1 MKRLQRSIDFF
12 REARNAPLVIPK
24 HWPLAV
30 IVVFP
35 VSLMAQDWEREKVD
49 FEAIE
54 NRAKLLSEA
63 PYVAPDKEAL
73 PVWMKELTYDQYRDI
88 RFKEDMALWREENL
102 PFRAMFFHPGYL
114 FREPVVIREATDTHM
129 QDVRLT
135 EAFFDYGKVVGE
147 RGEMPSN
154 VGFAGL
160 RLHAPLN
167 NPDVFDELIVFQG
180 ASYWRALGKG
190 QLYGISARGVA
201 VDTGADGV
209 PEEFPAF
216 REFWLKKPAV
226 GGETVVL
233 YGLLDGPSLSG
244 AYRFEIRPGDET
256 RIAVRAVLFP
266 RKEIGRLGIAP
277 MSSMF
282 WFGENSK
289 RRFDDFR
296 PEVHDS
302 DGLAIQ
308 MASGEKIWRPLEND
322 TGNLG
327 FSFFSANDCKGF
339 GLLQRDRRYQAYEDG
354 EAGYEKRPSLW
365 IEPTSEW
372 GAGSVM
378 LMEIP
383 TGNELADNSV
393 AMWVPEKAPTAGQR
407 LEFSYIQRWTME
419 PDPAGAGRYVT
430 ATRTGVHDWQP
441 EQRTMVVEFE
451 GEGLIAEDG
460 TMPEPFVEVRSLSG
474 AEVIVQGT
482 AVQALPG
489 DRVRLAFQL
498 APREEGA
505 KLSEAGPLELRAGL
519 KRGEDFLTETWV
531 YRINP

>member
-1 MKRLQRSIDFF
+1 MIL
-12 REARNAPLVIPK
+12 K
-24 HWPLAV
+24 HWPLVALSSL
-30 IVVFP
+30 P
-35 VSLMAQDWEREKVD
+35 VSLTAQDWEREKVD
-49 FEAIE
+49 FAAIE
-54 NRAKLLSEA
+54 DRAKQLAAA
-63 PYVAPDKEAL
+63 PYVASDKESL
-73 PVWMKELTYDQYRDI
+73 PGWMKDLTYDQYRDI
-88 RFKEDMALWREENL
+88 RFKEDKALWREENL

-114 FREPVVIREATDTHM
+114 FCEPVVIREATDTHM

-135 EAFFDYGKVVGE
+135 EAFYTYGDVVGE
-147 RGEMPSN
+147 RGEMPSDA
-154 VGFAGL
+154 GFAGL
-160 RLHAPLN
+160 KLLTQLN
-167 NPDVFDELIVFQG
+167 GSELFDELIVFQG
-180 ASYWRALGKG
+180 ASYWRALAKG

-216 REFWLKKPAV
+216 REFWLKKPTADA
-226 GGETVVL
+226 ETVVL

-244 AYRFEIRPGDET
+244 AFRFEIRPGDET
-256 RIAVRAVLFP
+256 RVAVRAVLFP

-308 MASGEKIWRPLEND
+308 MANGERIWRPLEND

-327 FSFFSANDCKGF
+327 FSFFGADALKGF
-339 GLLQRDRRYQAYEDG
+339 GLLQRDRRFEAYEDG

-393 AMWVPEKAPTAGQR
+393 AMWVPEKTPSAGQR
-407 LEFSYIQRWTME
+407 LEFSYIQHWTME
-419 PDPAGAGRYVT
+419 SDPAGAGRYVT

-441 EQRTMVVEFE
+441 EQRTMVVEFA
-451 GEGLIAEDG
+451 GEGLVGEDG
-460 TMPEPFVEVRSLSG
+460 TMPEAFIEARSLSG
-474 AEVIVQGT
+474 VEVVVQGT
-482 AVQALPG
+482 AVQSLPG
-489 DRVRLAFQL
+489 GRVRLAFQL
-498 APREEGA
+498 APKEEGG
-505 KLSEAGPLELRAGL
+505 KLAESGPLELRAGL
-519 KRGEDFLTETWV
+519 KRGDDFLTETWV

>member
-1 MKRLQRSIDFF
+1 MIL
-12 REARNAPLVIPK
+12 K
-24 HWPLAV
+24 HWPLVALSS
-30 IVVFP
+30 FP
-35 VSLMAQDWEREKVD
+35 VSLIAQDWEREKVD

-54 NRAKLLSEA
+54 DRAKQLA
-63 PYVAPDKEAL
+63 AVPYVAPDKESL
-73 PVWMKELTYDQYRDI
+73 PNWMKDLTYDQYRDI
-88 RFKEDMALWREENL
+88 RFKDDKALWKEEQL

-135 EAFFDYGKVVGE
+135 EAFFSYGDVVGK
-147 RGEMPSN
+147 RGEMPSD

-160 RLHAPLN
+160 KLLTALN
-167 NPDVFDELIVFQG
+167 GSQNFDELIVFQG
-180 ASYWRALGKG
+180 ASYWRALAKG

-216 REFWLKKPAV
+216 REFWLKKPAADA
-226 GGETVVL
+226 ETVVL

-256 RIAVRAVLFP
+256 RVAVRAVLFP

-308 MASGEKIWRPLEND
+308 MFNGERIWRPLEND
-322 TGNLG
+322 TGELG
-327 FSFFSANDCKGF
+327 FSFFSANGCKGF
-339 GLLQRDRRYQAYEDG
+339 GLLQRDRRFEAYEDG

-365 IEPTSEW
+365 IEPTSDW

-393 AMWVPEKAPTAGQR
+393 AMWVPEKAPSARQR
-407 LEFSYIQRWTME
+407 LEFSYIQHWTME
-419 PDPAGAGRYVT
+419 PDPAGAGRYVS

-451 GEGLIAEDG
+451 GDGLVEDDG
-460 TMPEPFVEVRSLSG
+460 TMPEAFVEARSLSG
-474 AEVIVQGT
+474 VEVTVQGT
-482 AVQALPG
+482 AVQSLSEG
-489 DRVRLAFQL
+489 RVRLAFQL
-498 APREEGA
+498 APKEEGG
-505 KLSEAGPLELRAGL
+505 KLAESGPLELRAGL
-519 KRGEDFLTETWV
+519 KRGDDFLTETWV

>member
-1 MKRLQRSIDFF
+1 MIRKHC
-12 REARNAPLVIPK
+12 PLVAFFALLVPAI
-24 HWPLAV
+24 
-30 IVVFP
+30 
-35 VSLMAQDWEREKVD
+35 AQDWEREKVD
-49 FEAIE
+49 FAEIE
-54 NRAKLLSEA
+54 GLAKQLAAEPYAA
-63 PYVAPDKEAL
+63 PNKESL
-73 PVWMKELTYDQYRDI
+73 PGWMKGLTYDQYRDI
-88 RFKEDMALWREENL
+88 RFKEDMALWKKDEL

-114 FREPVVIREATDTHM
+114 FREPVTIREATGTHM

-135 EAFFDYGKVVGE
+135 EAFFNYGPLVGE
-147 RGEMPSN
+147 RGDMPSDG
-154 VGFAGL
+154 GFAGF

-167 NPDVFDELIVFQG
+167 KPEVFDELAVFQG

-216 REFWLKKPAV
+216 REFWLMKPAA
-226 GGETVVL
+226 GAETVVL

-244 AYRFEIRPGDET
+244 AYRFEIRPGDDT
-256 RIAVRAVLFP
+256 RIAVKAVLFP

-302 DGLAIQ
+302 DGLAVHLG
-308 MASGEKIWRPLEND
+308 SGEKIWRPLAND
-322 TGNLG
+322 TGNLD
-327 FSFFSANDCKGF
+327 FSFFNTDGCRGF
-339 GLLQRDRRYQAYEDG
+339 GLLQRDRRFQAYEDG

-383 TGNELADNSV
+383 TANELADNAV
-393 AMWVPEKAPTAGQR
+393 AMWVPEKKAGPGQR
-407 LEFSYIQRWTME
+407 LEFSYIQHWTMAQ
-419 PDPAGAGRYVT
+419 DPSGAGRFVA

-451 GEGLIAEDG
+451 GEGLVAEDG
-460 TMPEPFVEVRSLSG
+460 AMPEAFVEARSLSG
-474 AEVIVQGT
+474 AEAVVQGT
-482 AVQALPG
+482 AVQGLPG
-489 DRVRLAFQL
+489 GRVRLAFQL
-498 APREEGA
+498 APKEEGV
-505 KLSEAGPLELRAGL
+505 KLSETGPLELRAGL